1 MMNRFLPLV
10 FSFLVSG
17 TVAAAV
23 ISILVCGAVDGFA
36 RLMSLRT
43 TPQPQPS
50 PQPSRQREA
59 A

>member
-23 ISILVCGAVDGFA
+23 ISILLCGAVDGFA
-36 RLMSLRT
+36 RLTSLRT
-43 TPQPQPS
+43 RRQPRLARQLA
-50 PQPSRQREA
+50 RQRETA
-59 A
+59 

>member
-23 ISILVCGAVDGFA
+23 ISILVCGAVDTFA

-43 TPQPQPS
+43 TRQPQPS
-50 PQPSRQREA
+50 RRREA